1 MLGQGAQYGVDF
13 QQVLLE
19 HVSTCA
25 RMPSCFA
32 QLGII
37 VVCNHDDLGR
47 RMSCFDLHSRGDSIQ
62 LFHLDIHQDNVGMV
76 FEVSGESCHSVFALT
91 YFLGHTGD
99 YASD

>member
-25 RMPSCFA
+25 RIPSCFA
-32 QLGII
+32 QLRII
-37 VVCNHDDLGR
+37 VVCNHDDPGR
-47 RMSCFDLHSRGDSIQ
+47 RMSCFDLHSRGDSIN
-62 LFHLDIHQDNVGMV
+62 L
-76 FEVSGESCHSVFALT
+76 SSRYHSVFALT